1 MDAHGGGGPN
11 SADLRE
17 FVRLVELHGAA
28 LFRYLLRMVGNRP
41 LAEDLLQDTF
51 TAAYTHRN
59 TFRGSGSAKA
69 WLFTIARNGARNALR
84 DGSRTVTDG
93 EALTRAL
100 AALPADAR
108 GPEDELLRLEL
119 RAEIL
124 AALQRLP
131 AARREAVVLRD
142 IEGLSYAEIAAITGS
157 SEGAVRVQVHRARQ
171 QLQDL
176 LAPYLCSDETPTEP
190 GPDLEEEHGL
200 PSVREAEA

>member
-1 MDAHGGGGPN
+1 MDGHGAGALN
-11 SADLRE
+11 SPDLKA
-17 FVRLVELHGAA
+17 FVRLVELHSGA
-28 LFRYLLRMVGNRP
+28 LFRYLLRMVGDRP

-51 TAAYTHRN
+51 AAAYTHRH
-59 TFRGSGSAKA
+59 TFRGPGSVKA

-93 EALTRAL
+93 EALSRAL

-119 RAEIL
+119 RTEIL

-131 AARREAVVLRD
+131 AARREAAVLRD
-142 IEGLSYAEIAAITGS
+142 IEGLSYAEIAAISGS

-171 QLQDL
+171 QLQNL
-176 LAPYLCSDETPTEP
+176 LAPYLYSNATPMEP
-190 GPDLEEEHGL
+190 GPDSEEEHGL
-200 PSVREAEA
+200 PSVRQAEA